1 MNAILM
7 SGSTPMGGNPQRG
20 HFGRALMVGA
30 MLEALLMGG
39 ILWVGSRT
47 PPPKPTVPEK
57 KIIAVHM
64 VQPAPPKPVP
74 IPPPPKPVVQ
84 PKPTPKPIP
93 RPTPVPQPVI
103 HHTPAPKPLLAKAPA
118 PTAPI
123 YTPPAHTPPAPP
135 PPAPSAAVQQDAIAS
150 YAALLRTRV
159 QADTRVPEAVR
170 LMHTSGTAV
179 ISFRLTP
186 SGQLLSARVA
196 QSSGVD
202 SIDRAALQ
210 AVQGGSYPPFTKNMP
225 KHTMAF
231 AVQVHLSA
239 HQDE

>member
-1 MNAILM
+1 MNTLANTAPLF
-7 SGSTPMGGNPQRG
+7 QRD
-20 HFGRALMVGA
+20 HFGRALLIGAGLEMVLVGGLLWLGA
-30 MLEALLMGG
+30 HIPA
-39 ILWVGSRT
+39 
-47 PPPKPTVPEK
+47 PKPLPVEK

-64 VQPAPPKPVP
+64 VQPAPSLPKPVP
-74 IPPPPKPVVQ
+74 PAPKPVVQ
-84 PKPTPKPIP
+84 PKPLPKPVPKAIVHRPTPKPVLHP
-93 RPTPVPQPVI
+93 
-103 HHTPAPKPLLAKAPA
+103 TPAPKPLLAKTPA
-118 PTAPI
+118 PTAPV
-123 YTPPAHTPPAPP
+123 YTPPVATPPAPP
-135 PPAPSAAVQQDAIAS
+135 PPPAPSPATQQDAIAS
-150 YAALLRTRV
+150 YAALLRARV

-202 SIDRAALQ
+202 PIDRAALQ

-225 KHTMAF
+225 THAMAF